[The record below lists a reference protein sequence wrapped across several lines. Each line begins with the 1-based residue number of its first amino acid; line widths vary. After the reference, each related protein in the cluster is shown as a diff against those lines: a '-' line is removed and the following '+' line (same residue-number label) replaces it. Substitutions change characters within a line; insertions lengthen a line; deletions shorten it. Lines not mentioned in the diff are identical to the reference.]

1 MFLIT
6 LCALVL
12 QLPFTYRRYPLMASA
27 SDDGS
32 IHVFHSMVYRYVAQR
47 NATPDLVWSELV

>member
-1 MFLIT
+1 
-6 LCALVL
+6 
-12 QLPFTYRRYPLMASA
+12 LPFTYRRYPLMASA